1 MSSSTEAP
9 DEPKR
14 LEINWAQT
22 IGGALAAVSSAV
34 LLSTL
39 GVAGTIIGAAAGSI
53 VVTVGSAVYTHSLAV
68 SKERVAAARVAALE
82 AARRSRTSTGSS
94 WTTGGATRPS
104 AQSEPQAADASGA
117 QRPGL
122 STLSAG
128 LPWGRIAAAAVAV
141 FVLAMGAIFTFELAT
156 GQALSRTTG
165 GSGADA
171 PRTSFG
177 GGSDSGNKSDEDDEP
192 TGTGDSDEPRS
203 PDPTSESPEE
213 SDATATEPTPS
224 TAPTTTAPPEPTEA
238 PTTQTQAPEAE
249 PSAAPTE

>member
-1 MSSSTEAP
+1 MSSSTDAP

-68 SKERVAAARVAALE
+68 SKERVAAARIAALE
-82 AARRSRTSTGSS
+82 AARRSRTSTGSPRTS
-94 WTTGGATRPS
+94 MATTTPLAQTEPAATNAFARQRPS
-104 AQSEPQAADASGA
+104 MATVSNK
-117 QRPGL
+117 
-122 STLSAG
+122 

-141 FVLAMGAIFTFELAT
+141 FVLAMGAILTFELAT
-156 GQALSRTTG
+156 GQALSRHTG

-171 PRTSFG
+171 PRTSLG
-177 GGSDSGNKSDEDDEP
+177 GGSDSDKKPDQNGEP
-192 TGTGDSDEPRS
+192 TRSGETEVPEDPGATSDA
-203 PDPTSESPEE
+203 PEE
-213 SDATATEPTPS
+213 PDATPTESTPE
-224 TAPTTTAPPEPTEA
+224 TTAPPTEEPEEPAEDLA
-238 PTTQTQAPEAE
+238 PTPTDE